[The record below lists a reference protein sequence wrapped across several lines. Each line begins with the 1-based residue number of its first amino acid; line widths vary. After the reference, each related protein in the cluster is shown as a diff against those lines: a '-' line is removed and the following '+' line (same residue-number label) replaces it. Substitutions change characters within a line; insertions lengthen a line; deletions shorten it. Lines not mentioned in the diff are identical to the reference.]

1 MTKVQLRYRL
11 TGPLTDEMLDRI
23 ARAHGIYGIDHIKL
37 EPSGDRVTVEYDAS
51 RLNARE
57 VEKTLWDIGLSVALD
72 V

>member
-23 ARAHGIYGIDHIKL
+23 ARAHGIYGIDHVRL
-37 EPSGDRVTVEYDAS
+37 EPGGDRITVEFDAS

-57 VEKTLWDIGLSVALD
+57 VEKTLADIGLGVSVEA
-72 V
+72 

>member
-1 MTKVQLRYRL
+1 MTKVQLSYKL

-23 ARAHGIYGIDHIKL
+23 ARAHGIYGIDHLKL
-37 EPSGDRVTVEYDAS
+37 HPSGDRITVEYDAS

-72 V
+72 A